1 MNNKMI
7 VYIIAKMLGVEGAVL
22 LIPAFVAFLYGESD
36 VIQFLIVSAVLGAI
50 FFIFRKKKTG
60 KQSYLRERGTCDCRA
75 CLDSLVFIWSAAI
88 CADRKHSKLCGCI
101 F

>member
-36 VIQFLIVSAVLGAI
+36 AIQFLIVSAVLGAI
-50 FFIFRKKKTG
+50 FFIFGRK
-60 KQSYLRERGTCDCRA
+60 
-75 CLDSLVFIWSAAI
+75 
-88 CADRKHSKLCGCI
+88 DRKTKSFTRKRDL
-101 F
+101 

>member
-50 FFIFRKKKTG
+50 FFIFGRK
-60 KQSYLRERGTCDCRA
+60 
-75 CLDSLVFIWSAAI
+75 
-88 CADRKHSKLCGCI
+88 
-101 F
+101 